1 MTNIIIKGG
10 LLGLTAGLA
19 ATIFDSLYILV
30 PEAYVPYEYPLLIF
44 IINCFFWTIIGC
56 VSGLF
61 VYRFVRRGNTPH
73 KREYYYW
80 ILFFLLPFALL
91 YGILGRLNDKYNLHP
106 GFDHNLVF
114 LWVTV
119 FIIAVI
125 IIKKKSRRPEPGT
138 GLLIPE
144 VFTIIALFNLC
155 SNVSLFP
162 AVSKVFYYFCAVDFK
177 DSIFI
182 DNASVRFLSPL
193 IKVISDS

>member
-80 ILFFLLPFALL
+80 ILFSLPLSYTIKIRYTIL
-91 YGILGRLNDKYNLHP
+91 YILYEITY
-106 GFDHNLVF
+106 VQ
-114 LWVTV
+114 
-119 FIIAVI
+119 IMQ
-125 IIKKKSRRPEPGT
+125 
-138 GLLIPE
+138 
-144 VFTIIALFNLC
+144 
-155 SNVSLFP
+155 
-162 AVSKVFYYFCAVDFK
+162 
-177 DSIFI
+177 
-182 DNASVRFLSPL
+182 
-193 IKVISDS
+193 